1 MAVMPPVE
9 VVVTMMMAIRWM
21 VLGMAM
27 RWCWMVL
34 VIGRCTMMTMK
45 PALPVVV
52 GMGGGVA
59 TVMMRQRRMVMVM
72 GGHMM
77 MRCGHVVM
85 HRDADVTMRHR

>member
-1 MAVMPPVE
+1 
-9 VVVTMMMAIRWM
+9 
-21 VLGMAM
+21 
-27 RWCWMVL
+27 
-34 VIGRCTMMTMK
+34 MMTMK

-77 MRCGHVVM
+77 MRRGHVVM
-85 HRDADVTMRHR
+85 HRDADVTMRHRWTVAKHLASGRSASSG